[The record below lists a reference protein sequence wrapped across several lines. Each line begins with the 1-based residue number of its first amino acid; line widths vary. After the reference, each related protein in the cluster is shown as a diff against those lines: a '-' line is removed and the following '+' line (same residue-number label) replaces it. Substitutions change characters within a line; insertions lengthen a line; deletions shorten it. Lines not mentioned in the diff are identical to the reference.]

1 MAVTCSLC
9 GHCWHRPPP
18 MLTWHLWNPTQA
30 KYTCQHWRAA
40 ISTMTPAW
48 WLSETASW
56 WPRETA
62 AYMLILS
69 ESFCVCSEI
78 HKSKA
83 QMTHKIKT
91 GILKKLL
98 DTIREKTMVEKNVS
112 PDCWR
117 RGLRPWIWWSA
128 CFDLLVIAK
137 RPWRLKFWQGEASDD
152 SNSNQR
158 DIPACSIWP
167 DCSTGQGASENP

>member
-1 MAVTCSLC
+1 
-9 GHCWHRPPP
+9 
-18 MLTWHLWNPTQA
+18 
-30 KYTCQHWRAA
+30 
-40 ISTMTPAW
+40 
-48 WLSETASW
+48 
-56 WPRETA
+56 
-62 AYMLILS
+62 
-69 ESFCVCSEI
+69 
-78 HKSKA
+78 
-83 QMTHKIKT
+83 MTHKIKT

-128 CFDLLVIAK
+128 CFDLLAIAK

-167 DCSTGQGASENP
+167 DCSMWPNRQSATASTIELHRAVHAIIPSRRWQIRFHRRHRFQALRESILSHPLESPRRSRSSLDLDRRALFFGPLFVKRQTKKNTSTP

>member
-69 ESFCVCSEI
+69 EWFCVCSEI

-83 QMTHKIKT
+83 QMIHKIKT

-117 RGLRPWIWWSA
+117 NGHRPWIWWSTFLI
-128 CFDLLVIAK
+128 CWWSPSVVEVDILIMRSRRQQQQPTRQTCLFDVA
-137 RPWRLKFWQGEASDD
+137 W
-152 SNSNQR
+152 
-158 DIPACSIWP
+158 
-167 DCSTGQGASENP
+167 